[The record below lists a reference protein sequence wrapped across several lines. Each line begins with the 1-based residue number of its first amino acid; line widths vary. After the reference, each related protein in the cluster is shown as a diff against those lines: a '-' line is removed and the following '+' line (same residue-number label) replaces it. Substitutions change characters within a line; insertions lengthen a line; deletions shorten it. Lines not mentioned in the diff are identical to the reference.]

1 MAVLSSFHPAVA
13 NWFSRTFDAP
23 TPPQVEAWPAI
34 QAQQHVLIAAPT
46 GSGKTLAAFLAAIDQ
61 LVREGVEGNGLTDET
76 HIVYVSPLKALSND
90 IQRNLES
97 PIAGI
102 RAELE
107 VLGLPDVD
115 IRTFVRTGDTPQS
128 ERAAMRKRPPHIVV
142 TTPESLYILLGSESG
157 RKMLATTRTVIVDEI
172 HAMVGTKRG
181 LHLALSLERL
191 EALAGRKL
199 TRVGLSATQKPIEE
213 VARFLV
219 GTHQVAADGL
229 ADCTIIDSG
238 HIRERDLQ
246 VEIPPAPLEAV
257 MSGEVW
263 MLVYDRLAELVAEH
277 RTTLIFVN
285 TRRYAE
291 RIARYLS
298 ERIGAERVT
307 AHHGSMSKELRF
319 DAESRLKKGELK
331 ALVATASLEL
341 GIDIGDV
348 DLVCQIGSPRS
359 IAAFLQRVGR
369 SGHSVGGTPKGRLF
383 PLSRDDLVECA
394 ALLDSVRRGE
404 LDRLRIPEK
413 PLDVLAQQIVAEV
426 GAREWNE
433 SELFDLF
440 RRAWPYRA
448 LGRDEFDEVV
458 RMLAEGFTTRRGRH
472 GALIYHDA
480 VNHELR
486 GRRNARLTALT
497 SGGTIPDNADY
508 QVILEPQA
516 TFVGTVNEDFAIESL
531 QGDIFQLGNVSYR
544 ILRVEQGRVR
554 VEDAQGQPPT
564 IPFWLGEAPGRSD
577 ELSVSVS
584 RLRKEI
590 EQRLEAGEMTAAAA
604 ANETPPATRATN
616 TSAANTAP
624 PATPATNTS
633 AANTAPPATRATN
646 TSAADTAPPATRA
659 TNTSAANTAPRPART
674 TNTTAA
680 DAAPLTTHA
689 NTAAGA
695 NATTPPTTAAD
706 GLKFFSPA
714 VASALSPALTWLV
727 NEVGLQAPAA
737 IQLVSYLSAA
747 RAALGALPTRDTLIF
762 ERFFDETGGMQLV
775 IHSPF
780 GSRINRA
787 WGLALRKRFCRSFNF
802 EIQAA
807 ATEDTIILSL
817 TTVHSFELIDVA
829 RYLHSNTVRP
839 LLVQALCAAPMF
851 PARWRWTATIA
862 LALPR
867 FRGGKKVAPQLA
879 RMAAEDLLTAVFP
892 DQVACAENLPGE
904 LEIPDHPLIRQTVHD
919 CLEEA
924 MDIEGFEQLLRGLE
938 GGTIRVIAR
947 DLTEPSP
954 LALEVLSAR
963 PYAFLDD
970 APLEE
975 RRTQAVMSRRWLDP
989 ESAAD
994 IGKLDPDAI
1003 QRVRDEAWPDA
1014 TNADELHDALSWL
1027 TFLTDAEVQ
1036 RQPGW
1041 PDLTDSLAKER
1052 RATRLST
1059 RANTA
1064 TTAPVARDTLISTPA
1079 ATTAPAARDTLISTP
1094 AATTAPAAHDTL
1106 ISTPAPAAHDTLTST
1121 PAPATT
1127 PAATADDHTLWV
1139 TAERLP
1145 LFRALFP
1152 NATLHPH
1159 VEVPTTYDKQWTRE
1173 DALVEV
1179 IRGRLQGVGPTTSS
1193 AIAASLGLPVT
1204 SIETAL
1210 AALQAEGFAMRGQF
1224 TPGAIADGE
1233 WCERRL
1239 LARIHRYTVK
1249 RLRAEI
1255 EPVEARDFLRFLFE
1269 WQRVTPEGRM
1279 EGPDAVAAIL
1289 GQLEGFE
1296 APASAWE
1303 TEILPH
1309 RISEYEPA
1317 WLDEQCLAGRFVW
1330 TRLARRKSDSERNA
1344 APVRGTPIVLLARRN
1359 ARVWSS
1365 LSGTLDATN
1374 LSSRAQVVADYIR
1387 MHGASFF
1394 DEIADGAGLLPTQ
1407 VEEALAELVA
1417 LGVVNSDSFGGLR
1430 ALLIPSDRR
1439 RPAAGGRR
1447 KRRIALFGMDA
1458 AGRWA
1463 LVRKPSPAEVDPDA
1477 GTDADAAAHIEHVA
1491 RTLLK
1496 RWGVVFWR
1504 LLAREADWLP
1514 PWRDLLMCYRRLE
1527 ARGEIRGGRFVAGF
1541 TGEQYAAPE
1550 AIGLLRDTRRKAYSG
1565 AYVSLSGA
1573 DPLNL
1578 VGILTPG
1585 SRLPSLSGNRI
1596 LYRDGIPVAVFA
1608 GSEVKFLESL
1618 EPKEQWEAQNLLL
1631 RRHVPAVLADLA

>member
-13 NWFSRTFDAP
+13 NWFNRTFEAP
-23 TPPQVEAWPAI
+23 TPPQEQAWPAI

-46 GSGKTLAAFLAAIDQ
+46 GSGKTLAAFLAAIEQ
-61 LVREGVEGNGLTDET
+61 LVREGVARGSGLADET
-76 HIVYVSPLKALSND
+76 HVVYVSPLKALSND
-90 IQRNLES
+90 IRRNLEA
-97 PIAGI
+97 PLAGI
-102 RAELE
+102 RTELQA
-107 VLGLPDVD
+107 LGLPDVD

-128 ERAAMRKRPPHIVV
+128 ERTAMRKRPPHIVV

-157 RKMLATTRTVIVDEI
+157 RRMLSTTRTVIVDEI

-219 GTHQVAADGL
+219 GSRQTSADGK
-229 ADCTIIDSG
+229 ADCTIVDSG
-238 HIRERDLQ
+238 HIRDRELQ
-246 VEIPPAPLEAV
+246 IEIPPAPLEAV

-263 MLVYDRLAELVAEH
+263 TLVYDRLAELVAEH

-285 TRRYAE
+285 TRRHAE
-291 RIARYLS
+291 RIARHLS
-298 ERIGAERVT
+298 ERIGEEAVT
-307 AHHGSMSKELRF
+307 AHHGSMAKELRF
-319 DAESRLKKGELK
+319 DAESRLKTGQLK

-359 IAAFLQRVGR
+359 ISAFLQRVGR

-426 GAREWNE
+426 AAREWDE
-433 SELFDLF
+433 GKLFDLF
-440 RRAWPYRA
+440 RGAYPYRTLERA
-448 LGRDEFDEVV
+448 EFDEVV
-458 RMLAEGFTTRRGRH
+458 RMLADGFTTRRGRH

-486 GRRNARLTALT
+486 GRRNARLTAIT

-516 TFVGTVNEDFAIESL
+516 TFVGTVNEDFAVESL

-544 ILRVEQGRVR
+544 ILRVEKGRVR
-554 VEDAQGQPPT
+554 VEDAHGQPPT

-577 ELSVSVS
+577 ELSNAVS

-590 EQRLEAGEMTAAAA
+590 EDRLGGPRLNSPAHEPSSVASPDATA
-604 ANETPPATRATN
+604 NPLGS
-616 TSAANTAP
+616 TSAD
-624 PATPATNTS
+624 PALKFLTP
-633 AANTAPPATRATN
+633 
-646 TSAADTAPPATRA
+646 
-659 TNTSAANTAPRPART
+659 
-674 TNTTAA
+674 
-680 DAAPLTTHA
+680 LV
-689 NTAAGA
+689 
-695 NATTPPTTAAD
+695 ATT
-706 GLKFFSPA
+706 LE
-714 VASALSPALTWLV
+714 PALRWLV
-727 NEVGLQAPAA
+727 DEVGIQAPAA
-737 IQLVSYLSAA
+737 VQLVSYLSAG
-747 RAALGALPTRDTLIF
+747 RAALGALPTRDTIIF

-802 EIQAA
+802 ELQAA

-817 TTVHSFELIDVA
+817 TTVHSFELADVA

-851 PARWRWTATIA
+851 PARWRWSATIA

-867 FRGGKKVAPQLA
+867 FRGGKKVPPQLA

-938 GGTIRVIAR
+938 TGAIRVIAR
-947 DLTEPSP
+947 DLTEPSQ
-954 LALEVLSAR
+954 LALEVLNAR
-963 PYAFLDD
+963 PYAYLDD

-975 RRTQAVMSRRWLDP
+975 RRTQAVMTRRWLDP

-1014 TNADELHDALSWL
+1014 TNADELHDAMSWL

-1041 PDLTDSLAKER
+1041 SELIDTLAKQR
-1052 RATRLST
+1052 RVTCLAST
-1059 RANTA
+1059 NADLDEGHA
-1064 TTAPVARDTLISTPA
+1064 SDDG
-1079 ATTAPAARDTLISTP
+1079 APASPGSTS
-1094 AATTAPAAHDTL
+1094 ASSGRAPAHAE
-1106 ISTPAPAAHDTLTST
+1106 P
-1121 PAPATT
+1121 
-1127 PAATADDHTLWV
+1127 TLWV

-1145 LFRALFP
+1145 LLRAVFP
-1152 NATLHPH
+1152 RATLHPP
-1159 VEVPTTYDKQWTRE
+1159 VEVPATYEKEWARE
-1173 DALVEV
+1173 DALVEIV
-1179 IRGRLQGVGPTTSS
+1179 RGRLEGVGPTTSA
-1193 AIAASLGLPVT
+1193 AIAASLALPAS
-1204 SIETAL
+1204 SIEAAL
-1210 AALQAEGFAMRGQF
+1210 AKLQAEGFALRGQF
-1224 TPGAIADGE
+1224 TPGAVAEGE

-1279 EGPDAVAAIL
+1279 EGPDAVGAIL

-1303 TEILPH
+1303 TEVLPT

-1317 WLDEQCLAGRFVW
+1317 WLDEQCLAGRYIW
-1330 TRLARRKSDSERNA
+1330 TRLARRKSDSERTA

-1359 ARVWSS
+1359 TRVWSS
-1365 LSGTLDATN
+1365 LTGAVDSAN
-1374 LSSRAQVVADYIR
+1374 LSSRAQIVADYIR
-1387 MHGASFF
+1387 IHGASFF
-1394 DEIADGAGLLPTQ
+1394 DEIADSAGLLPTQ
-1407 VEEALAELVA
+1407 TEEALAELVA
-1417 LGVVNSDSFGGLR
+1417 LGIVNSDSFGGLR
-1430 ALLIPSDRR
+1430 ALLIPADRR
-1439 RPAAGGRR
+1439 RPSAGGRR
-1447 KRRIALFGMDA
+1447 RRRIALFGMDA

-1463 LVRKPSPAEVDPDA
+1463 LVRRQPLAEPDVDTTRPTEKLQDEEA
-1477 GTDADAAAHIEHVA
+1477 IEHVA

-1514 PWRDLLMCYRRLE
+1514 PWRDLLMCFRRLE

-1550 AIGLLRDTRRKAYSG
+1550 AIGLLRDTRRKPHSQRH
-1565 AYVSLSGA
+1565 VSLSGA

-1578 VGILTPG
+1578 IGILTPG
-1585 SRLPSLSGNRI
+1585 QRLPSLSGNRL
-1596 LYRDGIPVAVFA
+1596 LYRDGIPIATFA
-1608 GSEVKFLESL
+1608 GGEVRFLEKL
-1618 EPKEQWEAQNLLL
+1618 EPKEQWDAQNLLL